1 MPETPVMPVMP
12 VMPHRLRIGIGLP
25 AAVPGTDHTS
35 VGRWAAEAEERGFD
49 SLGVIDRL
57 VYDNLDPL
65 VALAA
70 AAARTE
76 RIELLTTILGAG
88 YRANPVLLA
97 KQIDSVERISAG
109 RLTVGLGMGG
119 WPEDYAA
126 SGVSMAGR
134 GPAFEGTI
142 TTMREVWRGDVAGA
156 GGPIPA
162 LPPGRPGLLLA
173 GLVPAGF
180 ARAAALSD
188 GWVAPSF
195 GLQTLARGVAAVRD
209 EWTRIGRAG
218 RPRIVAERY
227 FCLGP
232 GAARTADAYVAHY
245 YGAAYLPQVR
255 PDVIT
260 DVGHLHR
267 EIDRLA
273 DAGADDLVL
282 FPCSG
287 EPEQI
292 GLLAAALDDT
302 TDRTTHKE

>member
-1 MPETPVMPVMP
+1 MP
-12 VMPHRLRIGIGLP
+12 RIGIGLP
-25 AAVPGTDHTS
+25 AAVPGTDYSS
-35 VGRWAAEAEERGFD
+35 VGHWAAESERRGFH

-76 RIELLTTILGAG
+76 RIELLTTVLNAG
-88 YRANPVLLA
+88 YRANPVVLA
-97 KQIDSVERISAG
+97 KQIDSVERLSAG

-126 SGVSMAGR
+126 SDVPTAGR
-134 GPAFEGTI
+134 GAAFEAALA
-142 TTMREVWRGDVAGA
+142 TMRDVWRGDVVGA
-156 GGPIPA
+156 SGPIPA
-162 LPPGRPGLLLA
+162 LPPGRPALLLA

-195 GLQTLARGVAAVRD
+195 GLRTLETGVAAVRR
-209 EWTRIGRAG
+209 EWTRVGRAG

-232 GAARTADAYVAHY
+232 GAAETADAYVAHY
-245 YGAAYLPQVR
+245 YGAAYLPQIR

-260 DVGHLHR
+260 DTGHLHE
-267 EIDRLA
+267 EIDRLGK
-273 DAGADDLVL
+273 AGADDLVL

-287 EPEQI
+287 APEQV
-292 GLLAAALDDT
+292 GLLADALDEKRENDEKRE
-302 TDRTTHKE
+302 DEKREKEGAR

>member
-1 MPETPVMPVMP
+1 M
-12 VMPHRLRIGIGLP
+12 
-25 AAVPGTDHTS
+25 PGTDHAS
-35 VGRWAAEAEERGFD
+35 IGRWAASSEERGFA

-70 AAARTE
+70 AAAVTE
-76 RIELLTTILGAG
+76 RIELLTTVLNAG

-126 SGVSMAGR
+126 SDVPTTGR
-134 GPAFEGTI
+134 GAAFEATLA
-142 TTMREVWRGDVAGA
+142 TMRDVWRGDIAGA
-156 GGPIPA
+156 SGPVPA

-195 GLQTLARGVAAVRD
+195 GLETLEKGVAAVRR
-209 EWTRIGRAG
+209 EWTRLGRAG
-218 RPRIVAERY
+218 RPRIIAERY

-232 GAARTADAYVAHY
+232 GAAETADAYIAHY

-260 DVGHLHR
+260 DTGHLHR

-273 DAGADDLVL
+273 DAGVDDLVL

-287 EPEQI
+287 APEQI
-292 GLLAAALDDT
+292 GLLADALDT
-302 TDRTTHKE
+302 TSRKKAAR